1 MKGYLI
7 TAAIIVVVD
16 IIACILLWDSESD
29 ALLYI
34 LWGSVAVVL
43 IYAKLLKK
51 KLEEDFLNRNGRR

>member
-16 IIACILLWDSESD
+16 IIACILLWDSDSD
-29 ALLYI
+29 VLLYI